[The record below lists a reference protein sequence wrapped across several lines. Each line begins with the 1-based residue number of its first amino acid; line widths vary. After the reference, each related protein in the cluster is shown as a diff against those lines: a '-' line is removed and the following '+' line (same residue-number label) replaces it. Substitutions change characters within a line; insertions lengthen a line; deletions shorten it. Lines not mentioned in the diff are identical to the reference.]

1 MSTKVDLSLIIFAQ
15 NGIIMESKLKKGA
28 FIVDEVLPALYV
40 SNMVLVANKKDLESK
55 EETKSL
61 SKIIDNNTRVIGL
74 IKKEFKEELDLDF
87 LRRFGYE
94 NASK

>member
-1 MSTKVDLSLIIFAQ
+1 
-15 NGIIMESKLKKGA
+15 MESKLKKGA